1 MAGRIKVLVTY
12 RGLSEEH
19 IEQIHKVSNR
29 IKVEKATD
37 EEDVSDA
44 VRDAEVIFGSF
55 TTQMLKASE
64 KLRWVQVQSAG
75 VDRYLTR
82 EFVDSEVILTT
93 SSGVHRMP
101 ISEMIFAMILTFTK
115 RLHELV
121 RYQLKGEWN
130 RLVPDEL
137 TGKTIGVLG
146 LGNIGMETA
155 WKAKCF
161 GMKVLALKRKS
172 MRRPSYV
179 DEILGPQDLDYLLGK
194 SDYLAIT
201 VPLTK
206 ETYHLIGERELRL
219 MKPSAY
225 VINVARGGIIDQEA
239 LIRALKEGWIA
250 GAGLDV
256 FEEEPLPKD
265 SELWKLENVVITP
278 HVSGANPHYDDRAVR
293 IFCENLKKYLEGK
306 PLTNIV
312 DKNAGY

>member
-1 MAGRIKVLVTY
+1 MAGKIKILVTY
-12 RGLSEEH
+12 KGLSEEH
-19 IEQIHKVSNR
+19 IQQIRKVSDR
-29 IKVEKATD
+29 IKLEKATD
-37 EEDVSDA
+37 EENVSDA
-44 VRDAEVIFGSF
+44 VRDAEVIFGRFSK
-55 TTQMLKASE
+55 QMLLASE
-64 KLRWVQVQSAG
+64 KLRWVQVPSAG
-75 VDRYLTR
+75 VDHHLYR
-82 EFVDSEVILTT
+82 EFLDSEVILTT

-115 RLHELV
+115 RLHEFM
-121 RYQLKGEWN
+121 RYQLEGKWN
-130 RLVPDEL
+130 RVAPDEL
-137 TGKTIGVLG
+137 AGKTIGILG

-155 WKAKCF
+155 WKARCF
-161 GMKVLALKRKS
+161 GMKVLALKRRP

-179 DEILGPQDLDYLLGK
+179 DEILGPEDLDYLLSE
-194 SDYLAIT
+194 SDYLAVT

-206 ETYHLIGERELRL
+206 RTYHLISERELKL

-225 VINVARGGIIDQEA
+225 VINIARGAVIDNKA

-293 IFCENLKKYLEGK
+293 IFCENLKRYLEGR
-306 PLTNIV
+306 PLVNTV
-312 DKNAGY
+312 DKTAGY